1 MKKTTI
7 QKEIDLIKDEL
18 LELSEKIH
26 GNPEVAFK
34 EYKASQW
41 IIDLLEKH
49 GFDVSEKIGG
59 LDTAFK
65 ARFKGKK
72 EGPTV
77 AFLAEYDALPEI
89 GHGCGHNIIAACSV
103 GAAIGLSKIMKEI
116 QGDVLLI
123 GTPAEEGGGG
133 KIILLE
139 QNEFDGVDYALMI
152 HPTSSRSII
161 GRGGLAAT
169 RVTVNFKGKAAHSS
183 SPENGVNALA
193 AVIQVFNGIDAL
205 RPTFDMK
212 SNINGIITQGGGASN
227 IIPEYAS
234 CDFSV
239 RAKTLEELKNL
250 VGKIKRVVEAAE
262 KLTGAKATVD
272 IGKMYAERY
281 PNMPMAEAFK
291 SNMES
296 LREKMGYPDPNKK
309 VGSSDIGNVTLKIPA
324 IHSYLAIA
332 NDSVNSHSL
341 EFTKFSNSPRAK
353 EIAIRGAKGL
363 AMTGYDILISENL
376 RNKINKEFEEKVPKI
391 YM

>member
-1 MKKTTI
+1 MKKATI

-26 GNPEVAFK
+26 DNPEVAFK
-34 EYKASQW
+34 EHKASQW

-49 GFDVSEKIGG
+49 GFDVSEKVGG

-72 EGPTV
+72 KGPIV

-89 GHGCGHNIIAACSV
+89 GHGCGHNIITACSV
-103 GAAIGLSKIMKEI
+103 GAAIGLSKIIKEI
-116 QGDVLLI
+116 EGEVVLI

-139 QNEFDGVDYALMI
+139 QNEFDGVEYALMI

-169 RVTVNFKGKAAHSS
+169 RVTVDFKGKAAHSS

-212 SNINGIITQGGGASN
+212 SNINGIITKGGDASN

-239 RAKTLEELKNL
+239 RAKTLDELKAL
-250 VGKIKRVVEAAE
+250 VGKVKRVVEAAE

-281 PNMPMAEAFK
+281 PNMAMAETFK

-296 LREKMGYPDPNKK
+296 IGEKMGYPDPNKK

-324 IHSYLAIA
+324 IHSYLKIA
-332 NDSVNSHSL
+332 DDSVNAHSI
-341 EFTKFSNSPRAK
+341 EFNKASNSSRAK
-353 EIAIRGAKGL
+353 EIAIKGAKGL
-363 AMTGYDILISENL
+363 AMTGYDILSSENL

-391 YM
+391 YR